1 MLFRSSDTV
10 SYMDIMLLP
19 QTIRSEEVNE
29 LLAPVI
35 EEMSTQVADK
45 IMELNG
51 GKPVSA
57 VFIVG
62 GGGKMAG
69 YAEAVAQK
77 LGIAKERV
85 ALRGE
90 EVMQNVVFQEDIK
103 KDSLLVTPVGI
114 CMNYYEQNNNFIFVS
129 FNGSRIKMYDNN
141 NLTVADVVLQAQFQ
155 IGRAHV

>member
-1 MLFRSSDTV
+1 
-10 SYMDIMLLP
+10 MLLP

-45 IMELNG
+45 IMELNA

-103 KDSLLVTPVGI
+103 KDSLFSYAGWYLH
-114 CMNYYEQNNNFIFVS
+114 E
-129 FNGSRIKMYDNN
+129 
-141 NLTVADVVLQAQFQ
+141 LL
-155 IGRAHV
+155 